1 MNIEQNDRTTEQ
13 QWFMGIGNSYR
24 LLTCGRNIGS
34 QVKVVRSRNKYLTF
48 SVLTCKKNYKQTIT
62 KLAYELLRS
71 KHIGNHTVWKVAKNH
86 TIQFVSNC
94 KYICCKWQSSL
105 VNSLSS
111 HFFLIFLQLT
121 ITYQASKGFC
131 GKATVLQYYLFIIFN
146 LTSKMALAWSESIE
160 AGLIEGNLLLC
171 FSALWLLTL
180 KAVYQRVVPSIGN
193 IEKAM

>member
-1 MNIEQNDRTTEQ
+1 MGYCDQNLE
-13 QWFMGIGNSYR
+13 
-24 LLTCGRNIGS
+24 RN
-34 QVKVVRSRNKYLTF
+34 
-48 SVLTCKKNYKQTIT
+48 C
-62 KLAYELLRS
+62 
-71 KHIGNHTVWKVAKNH
+71 TVWKLAKNH

-146 LTSKMALAWSESIE
+146 LTSKMALACLVWEYRRKSAVMFLSFVVADLKSSISKICTKHE
-160 AGLIEGNLLLC
+160 L
-171 FSALWLLTL
+171 
-180 KAVYQRVVPSIGN
+180 GN
-193 IEKAM
+193 IDEAM

>member
-1 MNIEQNDRTTEQ
+1 MGYCDQNLQ
-13 QWFMGIGNSYR
+13 
-24 LLTCGRNIGS
+24 RN
-34 QVKVVRSRNKYLTF
+34 R
-48 SVLTCKKNYKQTIT
+48 
-62 KLAYELLRS
+62 
-71 KHIGNHTVWKVAKNH
+71 TVWKVAKNH

-146 LTSKMALAWSESIE
+146 STSKMALAWSER
-160 AGLIEGNLLLC
+160 IEGNLLLC

-180 KAVYQRVVPSIGN
+180 KQEECTGDSFSEALILASINPKCN
-193 IEKAM
+193 IKLY

>member
-1 MNIEQNDRTTEQ
+1 MGYCDQNLE
-13 QWFMGIGNSYR
+13 
-24 LLTCGRNIGS
+24 RN
-34 QVKVVRSRNKYLTF
+34 
-48 SVLTCKKNYKQTIT
+48 C
-62 KLAYELLRS
+62 
-71 KHIGNHTVWKVAKNH
+71 TVWKLAKNH

-146 LTSKMALAWSESIE
+146 LTSKMALAWFGS
-160 AGLIEGNLLLC
+160 IEGNLLLC

-180 KAVYQRVVPSIGN
+180 KEECTGDSFSEALILSSVNPKCNKKLYVTS
-193 IEKAM
+193 